1 MWYIRP
7 HLRDWTNLSAGHF
20 IFNLRN
26 YDEHWQVRVLRHNVP
41 GAREQIVNLPKSF
54 VNGSYFGTCTCGA
67 DRTDAVPCEH
77 MAAIALDSSLR
88 PKITPLNVMPMWWKS
103 RKQW

>member
-1 MWYIRP
+1 MVWYIRP

-41 GAREQIVNLPKSF
+41 GAREQIVNLP
-54 VNGSYFGTCTCGA
+54 
-67 DRTDAVPCEH
+67 
-77 MAAIALDSSLR
+77 MSSLMDR
-88 PKITPLNVMPMWWKS
+88 ILGHALAEPTGQMRCHVSTWLQL
-103 RKQW
+103 R